1 MGAVSAG
8 IGLFALGVV
17 GGYLWML
24 SAALDALRA
33 VNRWLGVD
41 DGFWLLP
48 EYVSFALKVLLASG
62 LSLEF
67 PLVLLLLLRVG
78 VLDVWQLRHYHRHAN
93 IVILIFAMF
102 LTPPDPVT
110 QLLMAVPMYALY
122 ELCILFAPR
131 RRTAGPR
138 DG

>member
-1 MGAVSAG
+1 MTDAPPLGPAPNDPPKPMCAHLGELRRTSGPMPGVWLVCSGAMAV
-8 IGLFALGVV
+8 
-17 GGYLWML
+17 L
-24 SAALDALRA
+24 SPIPLD
-33 VNRWLGVD
+33 
-41 DGFWLLP
+41 
-48 EYVSFALKVLLASG
+48 
-62 LSLEF
+62 
-67 PLVLLLLLRVG
+67 LLLLLRVG